1 MAPFPV
7 KELEYAE
14 DLARQYEEAQ
24 GPFVVRAAGQ
34 PDLYVVSELD
44 FEWDE
49 PAYTEEQLAQIKAG
63 YDDMKA
69 GRCVDAFEALEEIR
83 AKYGL

>member
-7 KELEYAE
+7 KELDYAE
-14 DLARQYEEAQ
+14 DLAKQYEEAQ

-44 FEWDE
+44 LEWGQHLS
-49 PAYTEEQLAQIKAG
+49 EEAKKSLKQGFAEARRGEGKEAHAFLREVRAQ
-63 YDDMKA
+63 
-69 GRCVDAFEALEEIR
+69 
-83 AKYGL
+83 YGV